1 MLIIYFLHNTRK
13 NVQNIAKICNKYEST
28 HKSIIEHECTEMYKI
43 LIGFVREFL
52 RGFLE
57 LRKFLKVF
65 ENCFILYNLS
75 IKALVCQ

>member
-1 MLIIYFLHNTRK
+1 MKVHTNQLLNM
-13 NVQNIAKICNKYEST
+13 NVQK
-28 HKSIIEHECTEMYKI
+28 CTKI
-43 LIGFVREFL
+43 LRGFV

-57 LRKFLKVF
+57 LSFLKVF

>member
-1 MLIIYFLHNTRK
+1 MKVHTNQLLNM
-13 NVQNIAKICNKYEST
+13 NVQK
-28 HKSIIEHECTEMYKI
+28 CTKI

-57 LRKFLKVF
+57 LSFLKVF

>member
-1 MLIIYFLHNTRK
+1 MCKILQKFAINMKVHTNQLLNM
-13 NVQNIAKICNKYEST
+13 NVQK
-28 HKSIIEHECTEMYKI
+28 CTKI

-57 LRKFLKVF
+57 LSFLKVF

>member
-1 MLIIYFLHNTRK
+1 MCKILQKFAINMKVHTNQLLNM
-13 NVQNIAKICNKYEST
+13 NVQK
-28 HKSIIEHECTEMYKI
+28 CTKI
-43 LIGFVREFL
+43 LREFVREFL

>member
-1 MLIIYFLHNTRK
+1 MCKILQKFAINMKVHTNQLLNM
-13 NVQNIAKICNKYEST
+13 NVQK
-28 HKSIIEHECTEMYKI
+28 CTKI